1 MSVYLQS
8 LNKIILN
15 HIKVRSQ
22 HYNHCRNIMKK
33 FFIFFVICLFYSSAT
48 VLATDVSGTISS
60 NTTWNLAGSPYV
72 VTSSITINHGVT
84 LTIDPGV
91 NVRFDDG
98 QGIAVLGG
106 LNATNVIFTS
116 NNGSPTSGIW
126 GNFQVGNGNPAD
138 SGSVVLN
145 SCQLLYGSQF
155 NVASGTATLNGTDI
169 SNFTN
174 HTVWIDNWG
183 RFNMTG
189 GNINTNNAGA
199 AAWGCAVFG
208 IVWSHAS
215 LSGVTIQHYSNGVH
229 LNPGATISI
238 SDMNI
243 TNCGW
248 PISFSDGASDF
259 SVSGSNSFIGNGN
272 NAVLINGMELSDTLA
287 LPEINIPYYF
297 PSGMQ
302 VNPAGCLIVGSNNVL
317 KFQDNTILNINGTLI
332 AEASTGEGIYFTSFR
347 DDNWGG
353 DANNDGS
360 ATAPATGNWY
370 GIRFSDPSHDA
381 NCLMRRCYV
390 RYAGQDANGGITT
403 ENASPTIDQCDLSNN
418 YYGICMRYA
427 SNPVFTNNTIGS
439 SQMTPIA
446 MSFEADPVM
455 SNNTL
460 SFSDNAYDAIGLL
473 GGDLTAN
480 AILKIRSVTSIP
492 NITYFLLGH
501 VNVPTGLTL
510 TINKGVVIKS
520 YQDWDARRITVQGTL
535 TANATAD
542 SMIVFTSARDDNYGN
557 PADCNKDGTMT
568 SPVVGNWSG
577 IIFLPGSTGTMNY
590 CRIKYAKLPDY
601 GFSSCSVTENINGAA
616 IAMVDASPAISN
628 CIFENLFQ
636 AISCYRASNPAL
648 SNLDMINIDYPP
660 INISGS
666 ANPTMTSITFTNVGM
681 RAIGLLGGNVCQNG
695 TIRKRDLAGFTNITY
710 VLLWD
715 MTINSGTYVNVE
727 PGIVIKSAQHG
738 ECYSDYGYNIIVDGG
753 FKTDG
758 TSGQRV
764 VFTSIRDDNHGN
776 PADCNGDGN
785 ATTPAP
791 GDWGGVKFRST
802 SDDAYCK
809 LNYTD
814 LLYSGRIPCDVS
826 NGGAAFE
833 NAGGQMNY
841 CTISNSYKYGIWC
854 DGNSTPAIDNAVI
867 QNCTLDPI
875 AMSLTANPTFTNIT
889 FISNYSKAIKI
900 IEGTLSSNAV
910 LSPRNI
916 AGITNIAY
924 VVSKLTISSNARL
937 TVQPDVVIKF
947 RTDDWCGWYQIP
959 SKMDIYGN
967 LLVNGN
973 ASHKVYFTSFADD
986 SKGGDSNN
994 DGNTTVPAMGDWGY
1008 TSNCD
1013 DQPGGLRFY
1022 NNSQVADTVNS
1033 LKYCEISYS
1042 NVGIRMQNSHI
1053 TLDNSIIQ
1061 QSAFGMSIRG
1071 ASNPEIK
1078 NSQFY
1083 NLTYSPIELS
1093 MFSNPSFTNCT
1104 ALNVGLMALAVI
1116 PETYSQTDTIPV
1128 RDFGG
1133 YSNIGYFMEGV
1144 CTINSGTTIT
1154 IPAGIVFKTGAIGN
1168 FDNYMK
1174 GFEVNGRLNILG
1186 TSGNPV
1192 VFTHLADDQYGNP
1205 PDMNQNGSATQ
1216 PLDGYSWGQNWY
1228 GNWLTFNDVSDDLS
1242 SMDYAVMKYGEEG
1255 IITQS
1260 ASPTINHSLF
1270 ENLYYG
1276 IDMNGVSA
1284 PGIDNCTFNNLRFYP
1299 VQISLVSYPVTS
1311 SNNTISGTTFKV
1323 LKVRDETLTQ
1333 DVTLPKRNFG
1343 GITNI
1348 PYYFEHYTVGTGASL
1363 TISPGIVCKF
1373 RTMPYYETNNGINVY
1388 KGLSAIGGATPDSNI
1403 VFTDI
1408 RDDYYG
1414 GDANSDG
1421 TSSWSTP
1428 GSWSGLV
1435 FEDQSLDP
1443 LCNLQNC
1450 IIRFAESGIRTN
1462 SASPTVTKC
1471 NINRNNYGVYAT
1483 AASNPV
1489 FNDCDFDDNYYFAI
1503 NNVDKSF
1510 TIMAENCWW
1519 GSNLGPIQTNTPGNG
1534 TSVQELVTDEVDYT
1548 PWKTNG
1554 PTSPLMGDVSLNGL
1568 VQAYDA
1574 SLILQKVVGSI
1585 TLNSLQQQVAD
1596 VSGTAGVTSYDASLI
1611 LQYVV
1616 GIINS
1621 FPAEQTKSGGILP
1634 ASAILSVGNAVA
1646 INGQDVTI
1654 PLSATNVSGMSSAQI
1669 RLQYDP
1675 LYLKVSQVA
1684 NMIPGMNLI
1693 YGNDTINGVLTIAMA
1708 GAYPLNADAVLAEI
1722 TFHTMLPMG
1731 NSAITPLTV
1740 AEFLAN
1746 ENDLTAGAI
1755 NGSVTI
1761 NDNMTTGITENQE
1774 NANGFMYPVYPN
1786 PSEGN
1791 VVLTYRINGINQMV
1805 TIDVFDIVGRKNLT
1819 LIHQTQSTGEYSVS
1833 ISKDRHQLAR
1843 GSYLIRMTVD
1853 GYQQTQLIQI
1863 IK

>member
-1 MSVYLQS
+1 
-8 LNKIILN
+8 
-15 HIKVRSQ
+15 VRSQ
-22 HYNHCRNIMKK
+22 HYNLCRNFMKK
-33 FFIFFVICLFYSSAT
+33 TFIFFVIGLLFSSAT

-72 VTSSITINHGVT
+72 VTSSITINHGAT

-91 NVRFDDG
+91 DVRFNDG
-98 QGIAVLGG
+98 QNFYINGG

-155 NVASGTATLNGTDI
+155 NVGSGTATLNNTDI
-169 SNFTN
+169 SNFIN

-189 GNINTNNAGA
+189 GNINTNNTGA
-199 AAWGCAVFG
+199 AAWGCAIFG
-208 IVWSHAS
+208 IVWSHTR
-215 LSGVTIQHYSNGVH
+215 LSGVTIQHYNTGVH

-248 PISFSDGASDF
+248 PISFSDGGSRLT
-259 SVSGSNSFIGNGN
+259 VSGTNSFTGN
-272 NAVLINGMELSDTLA
+272 NNNVVLINGGWELSDTLN

-297 PSGMQ
+297 PSGLQ
-302 VNPAGCLIVGSNNVL
+302 VSNSGCLIVQSNNIL

-332 AEASTGEGIYFTSFR
+332 AEANTGENIFFTSFR

-353 DANNDGS
+353 DSNNDGMAS
-360 ATAPATGNWY
+360 APGTGNWY
-370 GIRFSDPSHDA
+370 GIRFGDLSHDA
-381 NCLMRRCYV
+381 NCLMRRCQV
-390 RYAGQDANGGITT
+390 RYAGYDANGGITT
-403 ENASPTIDQCDLSNN
+403 ESASPTIDQCDLSNN
-418 YYGICMRYA
+418 YYGICMRYT
-427 SNPVFTNNTIGS
+427 SNPVFTNNNIGS
-439 SQMTPIA
+439 SQVTPIA
-446 MSFEADPVM
+446 MSFEANPVM

-473 GGDLTAN
+473 GGELTAN
-480 AILKIRSVTSIP
+480 AVLKIRSVTSIP
-492 NITYFLLGH
+492 NITYFMLGH
-501 VNVPTGLTL
+501 INVPVGLSL
-510 TINKGVVIKS
+510 TINKGIVLKS
-520 YQDWDARRITVQGTL
+520 YRDWDAVRITVQGTL

-568 SPVVGNWSG
+568 SPVVGDWGG
-577 IIFLPGSTGTMNY
+577 IIFLPGATGTMNY

-601 GFSSCSVTENINGAA
+601 GFSSCSVTEYVNNAA
-616 IAMVDASPAISN
+616 IGMVDASPTISN
-628 CIFENLFQ
+628 SIFENLNQ
-636 AISCYRASNPAL
+636 AISCYRASSPVL
-648 SNLDMINIDYPP
+648 SNLNMTNVSYTP
-660 INISGS
+660 INISGA
-666 ANPTMTSITFTNVGM
+666 ANPTMSGITFTNVGV

-695 TIRKRDLAGFTNITY
+695 TIRKRNLAGYTNITY

-715 MTINSGTYVNVE
+715 MIINSGTYVNVE
-727 PGIVIKSAQHG
+727 PGIVIKSAQRG
-738 ECYSDYGYNIIVDGG
+738 ECYSDYGYNIFVDGG

-758 TSGQRV
+758 ISGQRV
-764 VFTSIRDDNHGN
+764 VFTSLKDDNYGN
-776 PADCNGDGN
+776 PLDCNGDGN
-785 ATTPAP
+785 ATMPAP
-791 GDWGGVKFRST
+791 GDWGSIKYRST

-814 LLYSGRIPCDVS
+814 LRYSGKIPCDVS
-826 NGGAAFE
+826 NGGASFE
-833 NAGGQMNY
+833 NAGGQMNH
-841 CTISNSYKYGIWC
+841 CVISNSFKYGVWC
-854 DGNSTPAIDNAVI
+854 DGNSTPVIDNVII

-875 AMSLTANPTFTNIT
+875 AMSLTANPSFSNIT
-889 FISNYSKAIKI
+889 FVSNFSKAIKI
-900 IEGTLSSNAV
+900 IEGTLSSNAT
-910 LSPRNI
+910 LFPRNV

-924 VVSKLTISSNARL
+924 VVSALTVSSNAKLTI
-937 TVQPDVVIKF
+937 QPDVVIKF

-959 SKMDIYGN
+959 AKMNIYGN
-967 LLVNGN
+967 LIANGN
-973 ASHKVYFTSFADD
+973 ASHKIYFTSFADD

-994 DGNTTVPAMGDWGY
+994 DGNTTVPASGDWGY

-1022 NNSQVADTVNS
+1022 NNSQVADTFNS

-1042 NVGIRMQNSHI
+1042 VVGVRVQNSHI
-1053 TLDNSIIQ
+1053 TLDNCTVQ
-1061 QSAFGMSIRG
+1061 QSQFGLSIRG
-1071 ASNPEIK
+1071 SSNPEIK

-1083 NLTYSPIELS
+1083 NIAYAPVELS
-1093 MFSNPSFTNCT
+1093 MFSNPAFTNCT

-1128 RDFGG
+1128 RNFGG
-1133 YSNIGYFMEGV
+1133 YSNIGYFMEGT

-1154 IPAGIVFKTGAIGN
+1154 IPAGVVFKTGYIGD
-1168 FDNYMK
+1168 FNYPYAK

-1192 VFTHLADDQYGNP
+1192 VFTNIADDHYGNP
-1205 PDMNQNGSATQ
+1205 LDMNQNGSATQ
-1216 PLDGYSWGQNWY
+1216 PNDGYSWGQGWS
-1228 GNWLTFNDVSDDLS
+1228 GTWLTFNDVSDDLS
-1242 SMDYAVMKYGEEG
+1242 TVDYAVLKYGEKG

-1260 ASPTINHSLF
+1260 ASPVINNTLF
-1270 ENLYYG
+1270 ESLYYG

-1284 PGIDNCTFNNLRFYP
+1284 PGIDNSTFNNLLYYP
-1299 VQISLVSYPVTS
+1299 VQISLVSYPAS
-1311 SNNTISGTTFKV
+1311 SANNIISGTTYKV
-1323 LKVRDETLTQ
+1323 LRVRDETLTQ

-1348 PYYFEHYTVGTGASL
+1348 PYYFEHYTVGTGAKL

-1373 RTMPYYETNNGINVY
+1373 RTMPYTEPNNGITVY
-1388 KGLSAIGGATPDSNI
+1388 KGFSATGGATPDSNI

-1421 TSSWSTP
+1421 TASYSTP

-1489 FNDCDFDDNYYFAI
+1489 FNNCDFDDNYYFAI

-1554 PTSPLMGDVSLNGL
+1554 PASPLMGDVSLNGL

-1585 TLNSLQQQVAD
+1585 TLNSLQLQVAD

-1621 FPAEQTKSGGILP
+1621 FPAEQTKSGTILP
-1634 ASAILSVGNAVA
+1634 ASATLSVGNASA
-1646 INGQDVTI
+1646 MNGQDVGV
-1654 PLSATNVSGMSSAQI
+1654 PLSVSGVSGMSSAQI

-1675 LYLKVSQVA
+1675 LFLKVSQVA
-1684 NMIPGMNLI
+1684 NMIPGMNLV
-1693 YGNDTINGVLTIAMA
+1693 YGNDSVNGVLVIAMA
-1708 GAYPLNADAVLAEI
+1708 GAYALNADAILAEI
-1722 TFHTMLPMG
+1722 TFHTILPTG
-1731 NSAITPLTV
+1731 NTTITPLTV
-1740 AEFLAN
+1740 TEFLAN

-1755 NGSVTI
+1755 NGSITI
-1761 NDNMTTGITENQE
+1761 NDNMTTGTVEGAE
-1774 NANGFMYPVYPN
+1774 TGNGFMYPVYPN
-1786 PSEGN
+1786 PATDN
-1791 VVLTYRINGINQMV
+1791 AVLTYRINGINQMV
-1805 TIDVFDIVGRKNLT
+1805 TIEIFDMIGQKNLT
-1819 LIHQTQSTGEYSVS
+1819 LIHQPQSTGEYSVS
-1833 ISKDRHQLAR
+1833 LLKDSKKLAR

-1853 GYQQTQLIQI
+1853 GNQQTQLIQI

>member
-1 MSVYLQS
+1 MKRLF
-8 LNKIILN
+8 ILFTG
-15 HIKVRSQ
+15 
-22 HYNHCRNIMKK
+22 
-33 FFIFFVICLFYSSAT
+33 FFILSMQQVW
-48 VLATDVSGTISS
+48 ATDVFGTISADS
-60 NTTWNLAGSPYV
+60 TWDVSGSPYI
-72 VTSSITINHGVT
+72 VTSSLTIAHGAT

-91 NVRFDDG
+91 AVRFDDG
-98 QGIAVLGG
+98 QSLYINGG

-116 NNGSPTSGIW
+116 NNPSPASGIW

-145 SCQLLYGSQF
+145 ACQLLYGSQF
-155 NVASGTATLNGTDI
+155 NVTNGTATLNGTDI
-169 SNFTN
+169 SNFIN
-174 HTVWIDNWG
+174 HTVWVDNWG
-183 RFNMTG
+183 HFNMTG
-189 GNINTNNAGA
+189 GNINTNNSA
-199 AAWGCAVFG
+199 ASSWGCAVYG
-208 IVWSHAS
+208 IVWSHTT
-215 LSGVTIQHYSNGVH
+215 LSGVTIQHYNTGVH
-229 LNPGATISI
+229 LHPGATVSI

-248 PISFSDGASDF
+248 PISFSDGGSRLI
-259 SVSGSNSFIGNGN
+259 VSGTNSFTGN
-272 NAVLINGMELSDTLA
+272 NNNVVLINSGWELSDTLN
-287 LPEINIPYYF
+287 LPVINIPYYF
-297 PSGMQ
+297 PGGLQ
-302 VNPAGCLIVGSNNVL
+302 VNPGGCMIVESNNIL

-332 AEASTGEGIYFTSFR
+332 AEAGAGESIYFTSFR

-353 DANNDGS
+353 DSNNDGS
-360 ATAPATGNWY
+360 ASAPGTGNWY
-370 GIRFSDPSHDA
+370 GIRFGDLSYDA
-381 NCLMRRCYV
+381 NCLMRRCQV
-390 RYAGQDANGGITT
+390 RYAGYDYNGGITT
-403 ENASPTIDQCDLSNN
+403 ESASPTIDQCDLSNN
-418 YYGICMRYA
+418 YYGICMRYT

-455 SNNTL
+455 SDNTL

-473 GGDLTAN
+473 GGTLSAN
-480 AILKIRSVTSIP
+480 AVLKIRSVTSIP

-501 VNVPTGLTL
+501 IHVPSGLSL
-510 TINKGVVIKS
+510 TINKGIVIKS
-520 YQDWDARRITVQGTL
+520 YQDWDAHRITVDGML
-535 TANATAD
+535 TANASAD

-568 SPVVGNWSG
+568 SPVTGDWSG

-601 GFSSCSVTENINGAA
+601 GFSSCSVTEYVNGCA
-616 IAMVDASPAISN
+616 IGMVDASPSVSN

-636 AISCYRASNPAL
+636 AVSCYRASSPAL
-648 SNLDMINIDYPP
+648 TNLDMINISYTPV
-660 INISGS
+660 NISGA
-666 ANPTMTSITFTNVGM
+666 ANPAMSGITFTNVGM

-695 TIRKRDLAGFTNITY
+695 TLRKRDLAGYTNITY

-727 PGIVIKSAQHG
+727 QGIVIKSAQYAG
-738 ECYSDYGYNIIVDGG
+738 CGGDIGYSIIVDGG

-758 TSGQRV
+758 TSGQGV
-764 VFTSIRDDNHGN
+764 VFTSIKDDNKGN

-791 GDWGGVKFRST
+791 GDWGCIKFRST

-809 LNYTD
+809 LNYTE
-814 LLYSGRIPCDVS
+814 LLYSGRMPCNVS

-833 NAGGQMNY
+833 NAGGQMNS
-841 CTISNSYKYGIWC
+841 CLISNSYRYGVYC
-854 DGNSTPAIDNAVI
+854 DGNATPLIDNVVI

-875 AMSLTANPTFTNIT
+875 AMSLTANPSFSNIT
-889 FISNYSKAIKI
+889 FVSNFSKAIKI
-900 IEGTLSSNAV
+900 IEGTLSSNAT
-910 LSPRNI
+910 LAPRNV

-924 VVSKLTISSNARL
+924 VVSALTVSSNAKLTI
-937 TVQPDVVIKF
+937 QPDVVIKF

-959 SKMDIYGN
+959 AKMNIYGN
-967 LLVNGN
+967 LIATGN
-973 ASHKVYFTSFADD
+973 ASHKIYFTSFADD

-994 DGNTTVPAMGDWGY
+994 DGNTSVPSMGDWGY
-1008 TSNCD
+1008 TTNCD

-1033 LKYCEISYS
+1033 LKYCEISYPS
-1042 NVGIRMQNSHI
+1042 IGVRVENAHM
-1053 TLDNSIIQ
+1053 TLDNCVIQ
-1061 QSAFGMSIRG
+1061 QSSFGLSIRG
-1071 ASNPEIK
+1071 SSNPEIK
-1078 NSQFY
+1078 NTQFY
-1083 NLTYSPIELS
+1083 NLAYAPVELS

-1133 YSNIGYFMEGV
+1133 YSNIGYFMEGT

-1154 IPAGIVFKTGAIGN
+1154 IPAGIVFKRGAIGN
-1168 FDNYMK
+1168 FDNYAM
-1174 GFEVNGRLNILG
+1174 GFEVNGRLNIMG
-1186 TSGNPV
+1186 ATGNPV
-1192 VFTHLADDQYGNP
+1192 VFTNLADDNFGNP

-1216 PLDGYSWGQNWY
+1216 PNDGYSWGQGWF
-1228 GNWLTFNDVSDDLS
+1228 GTWLTFNDVSDDLS
-1242 SMDYAVMKYGEEG
+1242 TVDYAVLKYGEKG

-1260 ASPTINHSLF
+1260 ASPVINHSLF

-1311 SNNTISGTTFKV
+1311 SNNTISGTTYKV

-1348 PYYFEHYTVGTGASL
+1348 PYYFEHYTVGTGATL

-1373 RTMPYYETNNGINVY
+1373 RTMPYTETNNGITVY
-1388 KGLSAIGGATPDSNI
+1388 KGFSATGGASPDSNI

-1421 TSSWSTP
+1421 NSSWSTP

-1450 IIRFAESGIRTN
+1450 IIRFAENGIMTN
-1462 SASPTVTKC
+1462 SASPTVTRC
-1471 NINRNNYGVYAT
+1471 NINRNNYGVYAI
-1483 AASNPV
+1483 AASSPV

-1548 PWKTNG
+1548 PWKTTGAVN
-1554 PTSPLMGDVSLNGL
+1554 PLMGDVSLNGQ

-1585 TLNSLQQQVAD
+1585 TLNNLQLQVAD
-1596 VSGTAGVTSYDASLI
+1596 VSGTAGVTAYDASLI

-1616 GIINS
+1616 GLINS
-1621 FPAEQTKSGGILP
+1621 FPAEQNKALLSMP
-1634 ASAILSVGNAVA
+1634 ASAQLSVGNATTV
-1646 INGQDVTI
+1646 NGQDVTI
-1654 PLSATNVSGMSSAQI
+1654 PLSVTNVSGMSSAQI
-1669 RLQYDP
+1669 RLHYDP
-1675 LYLKVSQVA
+1675 LFLKVSQVE
-1684 NMIPGMNLI
+1684 NMITGMNMM
-1693 YGNDTINGVLTIAMA
+1693 YGVDSVNGIVTIAMA
-1708 GAYPLNADAVLAEI
+1708 GAYTLNSDAVLANI
-1722 TFHTMLPMG
+1722 TFHANLPAG
-1731 NSAITPLTV
+1731 SSVTTSLIIN
-1740 AEFLAN
+1740 EFLAN
-1746 ENDLTAGAI
+1746 EDDMTAGAI

-1761 NDNMTTGITENQE
+1761 NDNMTTGVTENE
-1774 NANGFMYPVYPN
+1774 ETRNGTMSPVYPN
-1786 PSEGN
+1786 PATTQAVFSY
-1791 VVLTYRINGINQMV
+1791 VLNGPDQMV
-1805 TIDVFDIVGRKNLT
+1805 TIEIFDMLGQKNLT
-1819 LIHQTQSTGEYSVS
+1819 IVNHVQHAGKYSVS
-1833 ISKDRHQLAR
+1833 LAESIEELR
-1843 GSYLIRMTVD
+1843 SGSYLIRLTVD
-1853 GYQQTQLIQI
+1853 GYQQTQLFQI

>member
-1 MSVYLQS
+1 
-8 LNKIILN
+8 
-15 HIKVRSQ
+15 
-22 HYNHCRNIMKK
+22 MKK
-33 FFIFFVICLFYSSAT
+33 LFIFIVACILWSMQSAW
-48 VLATDVSGTISS
+48 ATDVSGSISS
-60 NTTWNLAGSPYV
+60 NTTWDLAGSPYV
-72 VTSSITINHGVT
+72 VTSSITIDHGVT
-84 LTIDPGV
+84 LTIDAGV
-91 NVRFDDG
+91 TVRFNDG
-98 QGIAVLGG
+98 QNFYINGG

-169 SNFTN
+169 SNFIN

-189 GNINTNNAGA
+189 GNINTNNAAA
-199 AAWGCAVFG
+199 AAWGCAIFA
-208 IVWSHAS
+208 IVWSHAT
-215 LSGVTIQHYSNGVH
+215 LSGVTIQHYSTGVH
-229 LNPGATISI
+229 LHPGATVSI
-238 SDMNI
+238 TDMNI

-248 PISFSDGASDF
+248 PISFTDGGSRLT
-259 SVSGSNSFIGNGN
+259 VSGTNSFTGN
-272 NAVLINGMELSDTLA
+272 NNNVVLISSGWELSDTLN
-287 LPEINIPYYF
+287 LPVINIPYYF
-297 PSGMQ
+297 PGGLQ
-302 VNPAGCLIVGSNNVL
+302 VNPSGCLIVGSNNIL

-332 AEASTGEGIYFTSFR
+332 AEANTGEGIYFTSYR

-353 DANNDGS
+353 DSNNDGS
-360 ATAPATGNWY
+360 ATAPGTGNWY
-370 GIRFSDPSHDA
+370 GIRFGDLSHDA

-390 RYAGQDANGGITT
+390 RYAGMDNNGGITT

-455 SNNTL
+455 SDNTL

-480 AILKIRSVTSIP
+480 AVLKIRSVTSIP

-501 VNVPTGLTL
+501 INVPAGINL
-510 TINKGVVIKS
+510 TINKGVVLKS
-520 YQDWDARRITVQGTL
+520 YRDWDALRITVQGTL

-568 SPVVGNWSG
+568 SPVVGNWGG

-601 GFSSCSVTENINGAA
+601 GFSSCSVTEYVNSAA
-616 IAMVDASPAISN
+616 IGMVDASPSISS
-628 CIFENLFQ
+628 CIFENLHQ
-636 AISCYRASNPAL
+636 AISCYRASSPNL
-648 SNLDMINIDYPP
+648 SNLDMVNISYTP
-660 INISGS
+660 INISGA
-666 ANPTMTSITFTNVGM
+666 ANPTMSNITFTNVGM

-695 TIRKRDLAGFTNITY
+695 TIRKRDLAGFTNISY

-727 PGIVIKSAQHG
+727 AGIVIKSSQHG
-738 ECYSDYGYNIIVDGG
+738 ECYGDYGYNIFVDGG

-764 VFTSIRDDNHGN
+764 VFTSIRDDNYGN

-785 ATTPAP
+785 ATTPAA
-791 GDWGGVKFRST
+791 GNWGCIKFRSS

-814 LLYSGRIPCDVS
+814 LRYSGRIPCDVS

-841 CTISNSYKYGIWC
+841 CVISNSYKYGIWC
-854 DGNSTPAIDNAVI
+854 DGNSTPIIDNVVI

-900 IEGTLSSNAV
+900 IEGTLSSNAT

-924 VVSKLTISSNARL
+924 VVSALSVSSNAKLTI
-937 TVQPDVVIKF
+937 QPDVVIKF

-959 SKMDIYGN
+959 AKMNIYGN
-967 LLVNGN
+967 LIANGN
-973 ASHKVYFTSFADD
+973 ASHKIYFTSYADD

-994 DGNTTVPAMGDWGY
+994 DGNTSIPSMGDWGY
-1008 TSNCD
+1008 TTNCD
-1013 DQPGGLRFY
+1013 DQAGGLRFY

-1042 NVGIRMQNSHI
+1042 NIGVRVQNSHI
-1053 TLDNSIIQ
+1053 TMDYCTVQ
-1061 QSAFGMSIRG
+1061 QSQFGLSIRG
-1071 ASNPEIK
+1071 SSNPEIK

-1083 NLTYSPIELS
+1083 NLAYAPVELS
-1093 MFSNPSFTNCT
+1093 MFSNPVFTNCT

-1116 PETYSQTDTIPV
+1116 PETYSQTDTIPI

-1133 YSNIGYFMEGV
+1133 YSNIGYFMEGT

-1154 IPAGIVFKTGAIGN
+1154 IPAGIVFKTGAIGSY
-1168 FDNYMK
+1168 DNYVK

-1186 TSGNPV
+1186 TAGSPV
-1192 VFTHLADDQYGNP
+1192 VFTNLADDNYGNP
-1205 PDMNQNGSATQ
+1205 LDMNQNGSATQ
-1216 PLDGYSWGQNWY
+1216 PNDGYSWGQSWY
-1228 GNWLTFNDVSDDLS
+1228 GTWLTFNDVSDDLS
-1242 SMDYAVMKYGEEG
+1242 TVNHAVFKYGDKG
-1255 IITQS
+1255 IVTQS
-1260 ASPTINHSLF
+1260 ASPAINHSLL
-1270 ENLYYG
+1270 ESLYLG

-1343 GITNI
+1343 GVTNI
-1348 PYYFEHYTVGTGASL
+1348 PYYFEHYTVGTGAAL

-1373 RTMPYYETNNGINVY
+1373 RTMPYTETNNGITVQ
-1388 KGLSAIGGATPDSNI
+1388 KGFSAIGGATPDSNI

-1471 NINRNNYGVYAT
+1471 NINRNNYGVFAT

-1489 FNDCDFDDNYYFAI
+1489 FNNCDFDDNYYFAI

-1519 GSNLGPIQTNTPGNG
+1519 GSNLGPVQTNTPGNG
-1534 TSVQELVTDEVDYT
+1534 TSLQELVTDEVDYT
-1548 PWKTNG
+1548 PWKNNG

-1574 SLILQKVVGSI
+1574 SLILQNVVGSI
-1585 TLNSLQQQVAD
+1585 TLNSLQLQVAD
-1596 VSGTAGVTSYDASLI
+1596 VSGTAGVTAYDASLI

-1616 GIINS
+1616 GLINS
-1621 FPAEQTKSGGILP
+1621 FPAEQTKSGAAIP
-1634 ASAILSVGNAVA
+1634 AYAQLSVGNGTT
-1646 INGQDVTI
+1646 INGQDVSI
-1654 PLSATNVSGMSSAQI
+1654 PLSVANVSGMSSAEIQLHFDPVY
-1669 RLQYDP
+1669 LQ
-1675 LYLKVSQVA
+1675 VSGV
-1684 NMIPGMNLI
+1684 NGMVPGMNLY
-1693 YGNDTINGVLTIAMA
+1693 YGVDNINGILTIAMA
-1708 GAYPLNADAVLAEI
+1708 GAYPLNTDAVLAEV
-1722 TFHTMLPMG
+1722 TFQTTLPNG
-1731 NSAITPLTV
+1731 NTSTTALTV
-1740 AEFLAN
+1740 NEFLAN
-1746 ENDLTAGAI
+1746 ENDMTAGATG
-1755 NGSVTI
+1755 GSVTI
-1761 NDNMTTGITENQE
+1761 TDNMTTGISE
-1774 NANGFMYPVYPN
+1774 NAENPNGKMSPVYPN
-1786 PSEGN
+1786 PVTDNAAFSYQLSGD
-1791 VVLTYRINGINQMV
+1791 NQMV
-1805 TIDVFDIVGRKNLT
+1805 KIEVFDILGQKNLT
-1819 LIHQTQSTGEYSVS
+1819 IVNQVQSAGTYTVS
-1833 ISKDRHQLAR
+1833 ISEHTKQLGC
-1843 GSYLIRMTVD
+1843 GSYLIRMTLD
-1853 GYQQTQLIQI
+1853 GYPQTQLFQI
-1863 IK
+1863 IR